1 VSNFIRRWQGASWL
15 RTAAVTLV
23 VLAGWNRA
31 AAQQLQVATTAA
43 DDTDQNPLA
52 LLAASA
58 AANATPEGQVVIV
71 PSSQRATPMLSPLSR
86 WIDLQTGIL
95 RARFKYLETSTGA
108 VTNDQVQHSEQLK
121 GRVKLDAPGAYA
133 VNFAL
138 STGDTFVRS
147 WNNTAIGIP
156 NGYTSNLFLKQ
167 LFGSATPVKGL
178 EIQAGGL
185 GIVRGES
192 SEITSYDYDGY
203 IEGERVTLSRPGAF
217 HVDELSVTIGY
228 LGDAKTVSLWPRM
241 YRLGEL
247 NYYQVLAAKRFGSRL
262 ASSADVTTVAGATT
276 VRNAFSVNTPELLK
290 LHGPSSVRFEQ
301 YARFN
306 DPAYGFL
313 MSAERTVAGRFAL
326 SGGLADVDKNYG
338 GLNSDRFDVGRRW
351 FTTDTIS
358 VGHELAVQFFYQHSV
373 NNAYALRNSQ
383 TFETVLI
390 YNLLNDLRRSRV
402 M

>member
-1 VSNFIRRWQGASWL
+1 MSNFIRRWQGASWL
-15 RTAAVTLV
+15 RTAVILA
-23 VLAGWNRA
+23 VLAGWNSA
-31 AAQQLQVATTAA
+31 SAQELRVATA
-43 DDTDQNPLA
+43 DDTDRGPLA
-52 LLAASA
+52 LRAAPA
-58 AANATPEGQVVIV
+58 AANAAPEGQVVIV

-86 WIDLQTGIL
+86 WIDLQTGL
-95 RARFKYLETSTGA
+95 VRARFKYLETSTGD
-108 VTNDQVQHSEQLK
+108 VTNDQVQHSEQIK
-121 GRVKLDAPGAYA
+121 GRVKLDASGTYA
-133 VNFAL
+133 VNFGL

-147 WNNTAIGIP
+147 WNNTSIGTP

-167 LFGSATPVKGL
+167 LFGSAVPVKGL

-203 IEGERVTLSRPGAF
+203 VEGERVTINRPRGF
-217 HVDELSVTIGY
+217 HVDELSMTIGY
-228 LGDAKTVSLWPRM
+228 LGDAKTVSLWPRIH
-241 YRLGEL
+241 RLGEF

-276 VRNAFSVNTPELLK
+276 LRNAFSVNTPELLK

-313 MSAERTVAGRFAL
+313 ISAERTVATRFAL
-326 SGGLADVDKNYG
+326 SGGLADIDKNYG

-358 VGHELAVQFFYQHSV
+358 LGHELALQFFYQHSI

-390 YNLLNDLRRSRV
+390 YNLLNDLRHSHV

>member
-1 VSNFIRRWQGASWL
+1 MSEIIHRRQRASWL
-15 RTAAVTLV
+15 CALATV
-23 VLAGWNRA
+23 VALAGWTRVVG
-31 AAQQLQVATTAA
+31 AQELRVATAAA
-43 DDTDQNPLA
+43 DDAPENPLA
-52 LLAASA
+52 LLTPAPVKAA
-58 AANATPEGQVVIV
+58 PEGQVVIV
-71 PSSQRATPMLSPLSR
+71 PSSQRTTPLLSPLSR
-86 WIDLQTGIL
+86 WIDMQTGL
-95 RARFKYLETSTGA
+95 VRARFKYLETSTGA
-108 VTNDQVQHSEQLK
+108 VTNDQLQHSEQIK
-121 GRVKLDAPGAYA
+121 GRVKLDASGTYS
-133 VNFAL
+133 VNFGL

-147 WNNTAIGIP
+147 WNNTSIGTP

-167 LFGSATPVKGL
+167 LFGSAAPVKGL

-203 IEGERVTLSRPGAF
+203 IEGERVTIKRPSAF
-217 HVDELSVTIGY
+217 HVDELSMTIGY

-247 NYYQVLAAKRFGSRL
+247 NYFQALAAKRFGSRL

-276 VRNAFSVNTPELLK
+276 VRNAFTVNTPELLK

-326 SGGLADVDKNYG
+326 SGGLADIDKNYG

-358 VGHELAVQFFYQHSV
+358 LGHEVALQFFYQHSV

-390 YNLLNDLRRSRV
+390 YNLLNDLRRSHV
-402 M
+402 L

>member
-1 VSNFIRRWQGASWL
+1 M
-15 RTAAVTLV
+15 
-23 VLAGWNRA
+23 LA
-31 AAQQLQVATTAA
+31 
-43 DDTDQNPLA
+43 
-52 LLAASA
+52 
-58 AANATPEGQVVIV
+58 
-71 PSSQRATPMLSPLSR
+71 PLSR
-86 WIDLQTGIL
+86 WIDLQTGIA
-95 RARFKYLETSTGA
+95 RARFKYLETSTGT
-108 VTNDQVQHSEQLK
+108 VTNDQLQHSEQIR
-121 GRVKLDAPGAYA
+121 GRVKVDAAGTYA
-133 VNFAL
+133 VNFGL

-147 WNNTAIGIP
+147 WNNTSIGTP
-156 NGYTSNLFLKQ
+156 NGYTSNLFVKQ
-167 LFGSATPVKGL
+167 LFGSAAPVNGL

-203 IEGERVTLSRPGAF
+203 IEGERVTIKRPRTF
-217 HVDELSVTIGY
+217 HVDELSVTVGY
-228 LGDAKTVSLWPRM
+228 LGDSKTASLWPRLH
-241 YRLGEL
+241 RIGEL
-247 NYYQVLAAKRFGSRL
+247 NYYQVLAARHFGRRF

-276 VRNAFSVNTPELLK
+276 VRNAFAVNTPELLK

-326 SGGLADVDKNYG
+326 SGGLADIDKNYG

-358 VGHELAVQFFYQHSV
+358 LGHELALQFFYQHSV

-402 M
+402 L

>member
-1 VSNFIRRWQGASWL
+1 
-15 RTAAVTLV
+15 
-23 VLAGWNRA
+23 LALRA
-31 AAQQLQVATTAA
+31 APAPVNAA
-43 DDTDQNPLA
+43 
-52 LLAASA
+52 
-58 AANATPEGQVVIV
+58 PEGQAVIV
-71 PSSQRATPMLSPLSR
+71 PSIQRPTPLLSPLAR
-86 WIDLQTGIL
+86 WIDLQTGL
-95 RARFKYLETSTGA
+95 VRARFKYLETSTGA
-108 VTNDQVQHSEQLK
+108 VTNDQLQHSEQIK
-121 GRVKLDAPGAYA
+121 GRVKLDASGTYA
-133 VNFAL
+133 VNFGL

-147 WNNTAIGIP
+147 WNNTSIGTP

-167 LFGSATPVKGL
+167 LFGSAAPVKGV

-203 IEGERVTLSRPGAF
+203 IEGERVTIARPSAL
-217 HVDELSVTIGY
+217 HVDELSMTIGY
-228 LGDAKTVSLWPRM
+228 LGDSKTVSLWPRM

-276 VRNAFSVNTPELLK
+276 VRNAFSVNTPELLA
-290 LHGPSSVRFEQ
+290 LHGPSSVRFEH

-306 DPAYGFL
+306 DSAYGYL
-313 MSAERTVAGRFAL
+313 ISAERTVAGRFAL
-326 SGGLADVDKNYG
+326 SGGLADVDKDYG

-358 VGHELAVQFFYQHSV
+358 LGHELAVQFFYQHSV

-390 YNLLNDLRRSRV
+390 YNLLNDLRRGRV

>member
-1 VSNFIRRWQGASWL
+1 MSEIFCRRERTSWLYAVAIVVASASWTRVDAQEL
-15 RTAAVTLV
+15 R
-23 VLAGWNRA
+23 
-31 AAQQLQVATTAA
+31 VATAAA
-43 DDTDQNPLA
+43 DDAPENPLA
-52 LLAASA
+52 LLAAPAPVNA
-58 AANATPEGQVVIV
+58 APEGQAVIV
-71 PSSQRATPMLSPLSR
+71 PSSQRPTPLLSSFSR
-86 WIDLQTGIL
+86 WFDMQMGLV
-95 RARFKYLETSTGA
+95 RARFKYLETSTGD
-108 VTNDQVQHSEQLK
+108 VTNDQLQHSEQIK
-121 GRVKLDAPGAYA
+121 GRVKLDGPGTYA

-147 WNNTAIGIP
+147 WNNTSIGTP

-167 LFGSATPVKGL
+167 LFGSASPVKGL

-203 IEGERVTLSRPGAF
+203 VEGERVTLTRPRGL
-217 HVDELSVTIGY
+217 HVDELSVTTGY
-228 LGDAKTVSLWPRM
+228 LGDAKTVSLWPRIH
-241 YRLGEL
+241 RLGEL
-247 NYYQVLAAKRFGSRL
+247 NYYQVLASKRFGSRL

-290 LHGPSSVRFEQ
+290 LHGPNSVRFEQ
-301 YARFN
+301 YARLN
-306 DPAYGFL
+306 DSAYGYL
-313 MSAERTVAGRFAL
+313 ISAERTVASRFAL
-326 SGGLADVDKNYG
+326 TGGLADIDKDYG

-358 VGHELAVQFFYQHSV
+358 LGHEVALQFFYQHSV
-373 NNAYALRNSQ
+373 NNSYVLRNSQ